1 MEPFPGGNPKT
12 CQSMILGAGFAH
24 GWTPLSWSAL
34 PSRNTPNSSLLLAV
48 LPHFLGFNAQFI
60 KSIHI
65 SLKFKSI
72 NLNITT
78 RTNQEITAPK
88 TSPWELILSQSEI
101 RISICFCRASSIS
114 SCSHQEIVTGLVFFA
129 LRETMLFLLS
139 KLQGR
144 VRKYEQL

>member
-1 MEPFPGGNPKT
+1 ME
-12 CQSMILGAGFAH
+12 C
-24 GWTPLSWSAL
+24 
-34 PSRNTPNSSLLLAV
+34 SSIAEYTQFLLLLAV
-48 LPHFLGFNAQFI
+48 LPHFFGFNAQFI

-72 NLNITT
+72 ILNITT

-88 TSPWELILSQSEI
+88 TSPWELTLSQSEI

-129 LRETMLFLLS
+129 LRETMLVLLS
-139 KLQGR
+139 KLQG
-144 VRKYEQL
+144 VGSENMKNCKSSMADLLTKK